1 MRRLFQIGLAITL
14 VFATIGAAAYGPQL
28 ATSAQDFYTR
38 MQVLERMLQI
48 IQVHYV
54 EDVNVED
61 VFDNAIDGVLENL
74 DPHSRYY
81 TAEEY
86 EQLQEQY
93 RGDYAGIGVSFEL
106 FDGVITVIDAL
117 EGGPSEGLGLE
128 PGDQIVRIN
137 GTDATDLGRDY
148 DEVYERLRG
157 PKGTRVDVSVR
168 RPGVEEFLDYTIV
181 RDRVEISALS
191 VATMLTPE
199 VGYVRL
205 DTFSRKAADQLE
217 AALADLESRGMKSF
231 VLDLRGNG
239 GGLMDQAIRI
249 TDKFLAGGK
258 TILRTRG
265 RSPNS
270 NMEQPSTD
278 RSTHPRTPMVV
289 LVNRGSASASEIVS
303 GALQDWDRALV
314 AGENTFGKAL
324 VQNQFQFDDGSA
336 LFLTIARYYT
346 PSGRLI
352 QREYEGKERDEYY
365 AEAGNNGEDEAGE
378 IDPDDVP
385 DIDEPATLEELDRPE
400 TDASWPG
407 NEEDRPVYH
416 TAGGRVVYGG
426 GGIHPDV
433 ELEPTRVSGLAAAFY
448 RRPLRLYFR
457 FAMDWTA
464 EHAAE
469 IPVEFQDYLQDFEVG
484 DEILEEFIAYL
495 RSDEIK
501 PLLDEAGI
509 PVDDEALEGARED
522 IRVYLRSDI
531 AAMVWGQNAAGTVL
545 LEHDGQ
551 VQESVDLFPRAAEL
565 LQLTEDELAAPAAPA
580 GAGAGR

>member
-1 MRRLFQIGLAITL
+1 MRRLFQIGLALTL

-28 ATSAQDFYTR
+28 ASSAQDFYTR

-54 EDVNVED
+54 EEVNVDD

-117 EGGPSEGLGLE
+117 EGGPSKSLGLQ
-128 PGDQIVRIN
+128 PGDQIVAIN
-137 GTDATDLGRDY
+137 GSDATGLGRDY

-157 PKGTRVDVSVR
+157 PQGTHVDVSVR
-168 RPGVEEFLDYTIV
+168 RPGVDEFLDYTIV
-181 RDRVEISALS
+181 RGRVDISALS
-191 VATMLTPE
+191 VATMVTPKT
-199 VGYVRL
+199 GYVRL
-205 DTFSRKAADQLE
+205 NTFSRKAADQLE
-217 AALADLESRGMKSF
+217 EALDDLEQQGMENF
-231 VLDLRGNG
+231 ILDLRGNG

-249 TDKFLAGGK
+249 TDKFLSSGK

-278 RSTHPRTPMVV
+278 RSTHPRVPMVV

-303 GALQDWDRALV
+303 GALQDWDRALI
-314 AGENTFGKAL
+314 AGETTFGKAL

-365 AEAGNNGEDEAGE
+365 AEAGTDGPDEVGPIE
-378 IDPDDVP
+378 
-385 DIDEPATLEELDRPE
+385 ETATLEQLDTPE
-400 TDASWPG
+400 DDSSWPG

-433 ELEPTRVSGLAAAFY
+433 ELEATRVSGLAAAFY

-464 EHAAE
+464 AHAAE
-469 IPVEFQDYLQDFEVG
+469 IPIRFEDYARDFRV
-484 DEILEEFIAYL
+484 DDALVEEFVGYL
-495 RSDEIK
+495 RSEEIR
-501 PLLDEAGI
+501 PLLDDAGI
-509 PVDDEALEGARED
+509 PLDDESLQEAWED
-522 IRVYLRSDI
+522 MRVYLRSDI
-531 AAMVWGQNAAGTVL
+531 AALVWGQNAAGTVL
-545 LEHDGQ
+545 LEYDGQ
-551 VQESVDLFPRAAEL
+551 VDSAIDLFPQAADL
-565 LQLTEDELAAPAAPA
+565 LTLTEQAPA
-580 GAGAGR
+580 GDAPGEEAPETDSSR